1 MYVNNLFNGSF
12 IESLYKNKKIKVYLI
27 KILDLIKL
35 IFYTCKLIIIFLR
48 IKDEKS
54 SILSDF

>member
-1 MYVNNLFNGSF
+1 MLIIYLMDNLFKPYIKF
-12 IESLYKNKKIKVYLI
+12 INKVYLI